1 MLYNKFQDIELS
13 ALGMGTMRLPVTDG
27 CDSDIDFKKTEKMI
41 AYCFEKGINYFDT
54 AWGYHGG
61 NSERVVGEILEKY
74 PRDSFYVATKF
85 PGYDVSKFG
94 HHEEIFKKQLEK
106 LRTDHVDFYLF
117 HNICELNIEQYLDPE
132 LSPKEYFKA
141 QKAAGKIGHLGFS
154 THGTY
159 ETTIRFL
166 DAYEECIEFCQIQLN
181 WLDWDFQNAKKLVEE
196 LNRRNIPIWVMEPVR
211 GGKLASLNEENTAK
225 LAALR
230 PDESVVGWAFRFLQ
244 SVPGVTMILSG
255 MSDMDQL
262 KANIE
267 TFQTRKPTTEEEK
280 NTLFEIAKS
289 MTSKDTLPCTGCK
302 YCLSYCPKH
311 LDIPGFISVYNE
323 EMVSGYTFTAP
334 MFVNS
339 FPFERQ
345 PANCSHCQ
353 TCESVCPQH
362 LKISKMMIKLND
374 RVRNNPNFK

>member
-1 MLYNKFQDIELS
+1 
-13 ALGMGTMRLPVTDG
+13 
-27 CDSDIDFKKTEKMI
+27 
-41 AYCFEKGINYFDT
+41 
-54 AWGYHGG
+54 
-61 NSERVVGEILEKY
+61 
-74 PRDSFYVATKF
+74 
-85 PGYDVSKFG
+85 
-94 HHEEIFKKQLEK
+94 
-106 LRTDHVDFYLF
+106 
-117 HNICELNIEQYLDPE
+117 
-132 LSPKEYFKA
+132 
-141 QKAAGKIGHLGFS
+141 
-154 THGTY
+154 
-159 ETTIRFL
+159 
-166 DAYEECIEFCQIQLN
+166 
-181 WLDWDFQNAKKLVEE
+181 
-196 LNRRNIPIWVMEPVR
+196 
-211 GGKLASLNEENTAK
+211 
-225 LAALR
+225 
-230 PDESVVGWAFRFLQ
+230 
-244 SVPGVTMILSG
+244 MILSG